1 MSLVHFAKA
10 HELPLV
16 ICSSAMIGR
25 IASSPSNL
33 CYSPRSFFLHPTALF
48 HPMAGSSG
56 AHQRAVQ
63 GLAAEAGHPSS
74 SEAGSSVVRSSIGGG
89 GGSHARAVSRNHSS
103 RRKPW
108 RKLLW
113 VKQNYPDNWVDSSF
127 LNQLQRNIN
136 VHPYD
141 FWPLVAE
148 STVITQHLSSVV
160 IFLTCFIAIFTER
173 VSPVVVAGTSS
184 ALTVLGYWVWD
195 MGWEIRELATT
206 KRGRSQEPR
215 VNPVS
220 TVNTPSHSPTRKGSK
235 ARQCTPL
242 STKTLSSRTNSPNRG
257 PGSSLSHTKRQS
269 VDLHLQVPPSG
280 PLGVTSTSPSPELHT
295 PIPRYQYA
303 LSLDAPSRPSST
315 IPHTNSSKRN
325 TPSKP
330 ANGKQ
335 KQPQGKL
342 STGPEYNRVSRNNS
356 TKPSTGK
363 GKGGK
368 HTRNNSS
375 SVMEVQDHNYRRQ
388 QQRLRRLRTAKSAI
402 LIYCTLLGLS
412 PILRSLT
419 ESISSDSIWAIS
431 SWLFIANCLTFDY
444 GSGVTVKFPA
454 SLPTN
459 AAIMAS
465 VVLASRLPTTTHVFS
480 LVLFSIEVFGLFPV
494 FRRYLRHIS
503 WYGHVALTII
513 LVGGAAIGLGLM
525 VGWGWAWG
533 WVGLMGPGIMGGCS
547 WWLMWLQRYKNEIHG
562 PWDPAKPVIRRQWE
576 G

>member
-1 MSLVHFAKA
+1 
-10 HELPLV
+10 
-16 ICSSAMIGR
+16 
-25 IASSPSNL
+25 
-33 CYSPRSFFLHPTALF
+33 
-48 HPMAGSSG
+48 MAGTITVCSG
-56 AHQRAVQ
+56 SEV
-63 GLAAEAGHPSS
+63 GGKTTVEGSS
-74 SEAGSSVVRSSIGGG
+74 SIATGLSGSGDSGGGSGGRGGGAGRGEGGGEVGG
-89 GGSHARAVSRNHSS
+89 GGSGGSGSTGVAASMNSHKTHSRTGS
-103 RRKPW
+103 RSRSTRHQKPW

-173 VSPVVVAGTSS
+173 VSPVVVAGGSS

-195 MGWEIRELATT
+195 MGWEVRELAATR
-206 KRGRSQEPR
+206 RGRSEEAR
-215 VNPVS
+215 LNSSVS
-220 TVNTPSHSPTRKGSK
+220 NLNTPSQSPTRKGSK
-235 ARQCTPL
+235 SSRQPTPL
-242 STKTLSSRTNSPNRG
+242 STKNQSRASSPTRNAKRG
-257 PGSSLSHTKRQS
+257 S
-269 VDLHLQVPPSG
+269 VDLHLQVPGLGG
-280 PLGVTSTSPSPELHT
+280 PGFAPELHT
-295 PIPRYQYA
+295 PIPRYQHA
-303 LSLDAPSRPSST
+303 LSLENAHSRPPST
-315 IPHTNSSKRN
+315 TNSSRKSVS
-325 TPSKP
+325 PQKP
-330 ANGKQ
+330 QNGKA
-335 KQPQGKL
+335 KQHQNKSSVSSTPGPDSNRTNKTKSTAGGGK
-342 STGPEYNRVSRNNS
+342 S
-356 TKPSTGK
+356 
-363 GKGGK
+363 KGGGGR
-368 HTRNNSS
+368 HTRNNSPS
-375 SVMEVQDHNYRRQ
+375 LTEERDHNYRRR

-431 SWLFIANCLTFDY
+431 SWLFVANCLSFDY
-444 GSGVTVKFPA
+444 GSGVTIKFPA
-454 SLPTN
+454 SLSTN

-503 WYGHVALTII
+503 WYGHVALTLM